1 MPRAKKRLQLDNYM
15 AKFVYTGQENVP
27 VNVNHVQV
35 HPSIK
40 VIHARAFLRSLLM
53 SVELHDGIGL
63 IEKHAFYKCKF
74 LCKILFPPFVR
85 AIEDYAFFGCSGLT
99 TAILNDGLEEI
110 GERAFW
116 GCALVCI
123 NIPSSIRAIKNYAF
137 YDCSQLA
144 TAILNDGLEEIGER
158 AFYKCRSLCEIKFP
172 PSVRAIKD
180 FAFYGCLGL
189 ATAILNDGLEEIG
202 EWAFAH
208 CMLLVRIVIPP
219 SVRAIDNTAF
229 NRCLN
234 LTSVQ
239 FCDEIKEFVSGESM
253 RHWWNNGVHEKCLS
267 TYCFFVRCN
276 IPKRVGLVH
285 SATLQTSIHG
295 MLERI
300 PSIISPKSLNAYFD
314 SIDSKLS
321 TYEAKLSAYKGS
333 TILELA
339 IWKLEIAEQTD
350 GNINL
355 LTPDMKMGC
364 RTESQWRVDFIV
376 SGVLSFL
383 HGGNGHELANEILHV
398 PQQNHN
404 NGEYS

>member
-1 MPRAKKRLQLDNYM
+1 MVWRRL
-15 AKFVYTGQENVP
+15 G
-27 VNVNHVQV
+27 
-35 HPSIK
+35 
-40 VIHARAFLRSLLM
+40 
-53 SVELHDGIGL
+53 
-63 IEKHAFYKCKF
+63 
-74 LCKILFPPFVR
+74 
-85 AIEDYAFFGCSGLT
+85 SGH
-99 TAILNDGLEEI
+99 
-110 GERAFW
+110 FW

-137 YDCSQLA
+137 YDCLQLA

-158 AFYKCRSLCEIKFP
+158 AFYKCRSLCKIKFP
-172 PSVRAIKD
+172 PSVSAIKD
-180 FAFYGCLGL
+180 FAFHGCSGL

-202 EWAFAH
+202 EWAFNGCA
-208 CMLLVRIVIPP
+208 LVHIHIPP
-219 SVRAIDNTAF
+219 SVRAIDNRAF
-229 NRCLN
+229 NGCLN

-239 FCDEIKEFVSGESM
+239 FCDEIKEFVSAESM

-276 IPKRVGLVH
+276 IPERVDLVH

-295 MLERI
+295 MLESI
-300 PSIISPKSLNAYFD
+300 PSIISPKRLKSYFD
-314 SIDSKLS
+314 SINSKLS

-339 IWKLEIAEQTD
+339 IWKSEIAEQTD

-364 RTESQWRVDFIV
+364 RTESQWRVYFIV

-383 HGGNGHELANEILHV
+383 HGDGHELANEILPV
-398 PQQNHN
+398 PHLPNP
-404 NGEYS
+404 